1 MSIRIYMVTWHSTV
15 APANARTM
23 AIAAD
28 RDLSEEE
35 LKAEIAQ
42 RSGLSISNAVML
54 CFVNTL

>member
-1 MSIRIYMVTWHSTV
+1 MSIRIYMVTWRSTG
-15 APANARTM
+15 APADARTM

-28 RDLSEEE
+28 RDWSEEE

-42 RSGLSISNAVML
+42 RSGLAISDAVIL